1 MTKPTTTSTSNIA
14 VFPSERA
21 FNSPFSAI
29 AAARA
34 IWCAE
39 TRADATAEWLAEV
52 EALTAELRLRRLPED
67 AIAAEVKRY
76 TEATRQAYR
85 ELKARLAIRE
95 GTTDG

>member
-1 MTKPTTTSTSNIA
+1 MTTNLTTSTSSIV
-14 VFPSERA
+14 VFPTERA

-34 IWCAE
+34 LYLATSRAE
-39 TRADATAEWLAEV
+39 ATAEWLAEV
-52 EALTAELRLRRLPED
+52 EALTADLRQRRLPED
-67 AIAAEVKRY
+67 AISAEIKRY